1 MENRTA
7 LFARPASAYYL
18 ILGSLSIL
26 SALGLVMVLSA
37 SSVKALSE
45 SGNSFAIVI
54 RQALFLVISAFL
66 AWLAMNLKES
76 LWLPQAR
83 LAIFVA
89 AIFLVLPQVPGL
101 GKEVGGNRNW
111 IAIGSFSIQ
120 PSEFAKLGLI
130 IWCAYRLRIHD
141 KRMLER
147 GRSNPLPLV
156 APGIGIVLALVMWGD
171 DLGTAAVIAG
181 IVGGILFI
189 AGMQARY
196 FATLSALGIVGF
208 AAFILTSPNRLG
220 RFSAFWDPFSEE
232 NYKNEGWQQAHSI
245 LGLASGGPLGT
256 GLGSSKQK
264 WGNLPEAHTDFI
276 FSVIGEELG
285 LLGTLTVLI
294 LYAILILGIF
304 RTLTV
309 LILYAILILG
319 IFRVALRARNNFDR
333 YVTGGIGCWIA
344 VQVIMNIGTVISVMP
359 VVGVTLPFISYGGSS
374 LIATFIAIGYVLGVL
389 RRDPEIAAELK
400 ARKVARSAR
409 G

>member
-130 IWCAYRLRIHD
+130 LWCAYRLRIHD

-147 GRSNPLPLV
+147 GTSNPLPLV

-208 AAFILTSPNRLG
+208 AAFIFTSPNRLG

-304 RTLTV
+304 R
-309 LILYAILILG
+309 
-319 IFRVALRARNNFDR
+319 VALRSRNNFDR

-374 LIATFIAIGYVLGVL
+374 LLATFIAIGYVLGVL

>member
-1 MENRTA
+1 
-7 LFARPASAYYL
+7 
-18 ILGSLSIL
+18 
-26 SALGLVMVLSA
+26 MVLSA

-130 IWCAYRLRIHD
+130 LWCAYRLRIHD

-147 GRSNPLPLV
+147 GTSNPLPLV

-208 AAFILTSPNRLG
+208 AAFIFTSPNRLG

-285 LLGTLTVLI
+285 LLGTLTVL
-294 LYAILILGIF
+294 
-304 RTLTV
+304 V
-309 LILYAILILG
+309 LYAILILG

-374 LIATFIAIGYVLGVL
+374 LLATFIAIGYVLGVL

>member
-26 SALGLVMVLSA
+26 STLGLVMVLSA
-37 SSVKALSE
+37 SSVKSLSE

-83 LAIFVA
+83 FAIFVA

-130 IWCAYRLRIHD
+130 LWCAYRLRIHD

-147 GRSNPLPLV
+147 GTSNPLPLV

-285 LLGTLTVLI
+285 LLGTLTVL
-294 LYAILILGIF
+294 
-304 RTLTV
+304 V
-309 LILYAILILG
+309 LYAILILG

-374 LIATFIAIGYVLGVL
+374 LLATFIAIGYVLGVL

>member
-130 IWCAYRLRIHD
+130 LWCAYRLRIHD

-147 GRSNPLPLV
+147 GTSNPLPLV
-156 APGIGIVLALVMWGD
+156 APGIGIVLALVMLGD

-208 AAFILTSPNRLG
+208 AAFIFTSPNRLG

-285 LLGTLTVLI
+285 LLGTLTVL
-294 LYAILILGIF
+294 
-304 RTLTV
+304 V
-309 LILYAILILG
+309 LYAILILG

-374 LIATFIAIGYVLGVL
+374 LLATFIAIGYVLGVL

>member
-76 LWLPQAR
+76 LWLLQAR
-83 LAIFVA
+83 FAIFVA

-130 IWCAYRLRIHD
+130 LWCAYRLRIHD

-147 GRSNPLPLV
+147 GTSNPLPLV
-156 APGIGIVLALVMWGD
+156 APGIGIVLALVMLGD

-208 AAFILTSPNRLG
+208 AAFIFTSPNRLG

-285 LLGTLTVLI
+285 LLGTLTVL
-294 LYAILILGIF
+294 
-304 RTLTV
+304 V
-309 LILYAILILG
+309 LYAILILG

-374 LIATFIAIGYVLGVL
+374 LLASFIAIGYVLGVL

>member
-120 PSEFAKLGLI
+120 PSEFAKLGLVL
-130 IWCAYRLRIHD
+130 WCAYRLRIHD

-147 GRSNPLPLV
+147 GTSNPLPLV
-156 APGIGIVLALVMWGD
+156 APGIGIVLALVMLGD

-208 AAFILTSPNRLG
+208 AAFIFTSPNRLG

-304 RTLTV
+304 R
-309 LILYAILILG
+309 
-319 IFRVALRARNNFDR
+319 VALRARNNFDR

-374 LIATFIAIGYVLGVL
+374 LLATFIAIGYVLGVL

>member
-76 LWLPQAR
+76 LWLAQAR

-130 IWCAYRLRIHD
+130 LWCAYRLRIHD

-147 GRSNPLPLV
+147 GTSNPLPLV

-208 AAFILTSPNRLG
+208 AAFIFTSPNRLG

-285 LLGTLTVLI
+285 LLGTLTVL
-294 LYAILILGIF
+294 
-304 RTLTV
+304 V
-309 LILYAILILG
+309 LYAILILG

-374 LIATFIAIGYVLGVL
+374 LLATFIAIGYVLGVL

>member
-45 SGNSFAIVI
+45 SGNSLAIVI

-130 IWCAYRLRIHD
+130 LWCAYRLRIHD

-147 GRSNPLPLV
+147 GTSNPLPLV

-304 RTLTV
+304 R
-309 LILYAILILG
+309 
-319 IFRVALRARNNFDR
+319 VALRARNNFDR

-374 LIATFIAIGYVLGVL
+374 LLATFIAIGYVLGVL

>member
-130 IWCAYRLRIHD
+130 LWCAYRLRIHD

-147 GRSNPLPLV
+147 GTSNPLPLV

-208 AAFILTSPNRLG
+208 KAFIFTSPNRIG
-220 RFSAFWDPFSEE
+220 PVSAFWDPFSEE

-285 LLGTLTVLI
+285 LLGTLTVL
-294 LYAILILGIF
+294 
-304 RTLTV
+304 V
-309 LILYAILILG
+309 LYAILILG

-374 LIATFIAIGYVLGVL
+374 LLATFIAIGYVLGVL

>member
-1 MENRTA
+1 MESRTA
-7 LFARPASAYYL
+7 LFSRPASAYFL
-18 ILGSLSIL
+18 ILGSVSIL

-54 RQALFLVISAFL
+54 RQALFLALSALL

-83 LAIFVA
+83 IAIFVA
-89 AIFLVLPQVPGL
+89 AAFLVLPQIPGV

-130 IWCAYRLRIHD
+130 LWCAYRLRIHD
-141 KRMLER
+141 KRLLEL
-147 GRSNPLPLV
+147 GKSNPLPLV
-156 APGIGIVLALVMWGD
+156 APGVGIVIALVMWGD
-171 DLGTAAVIAG
+171 DLGTAAVIGG
-181 IVGGILFI
+181 IVGGVLFI

-196 FATLSALGIVGF
+196 FATLAALGVVGL
-208 AAFILTSPNRLG
+208 AAFVLTSPNRLS

-232 NYKNEGWQQAHSI
+232 NYKSAGWQQAHSI

-294 LYAILILGIF
+294 LYAILIL
-304 RTLTV
+304 
-309 LILYAILILG
+309 A

-333 YVTGGIGCWIA
+333 YVTAGIGCWIA

-374 LIATFIAIGYVLGVL
+374 LLATFIAIGFVLGVL

>member
-1 MENRTA
+1 MESRTA

-18 ILGSLSIL
+18 ILGSVSIL

-54 RQALFLVISAFL
+54 RQALFLVLSALL

-83 LAIFVA
+83 LAIFFA
-89 AIFLVLPQVPGL
+89 AIFLVMPQIPGL

-130 IWCAYRLRIHD
+130 LWSAYRLRIHD
-141 KRMLER
+141 QRMLER
-147 GRSNPLPLV
+147 GSSNPLPLV

-189 AGMQARY
+189 AGMKARY
-196 FATLSALGIVGF
+196 FATLSALGIVAL
-208 AAFILTSPNRLG
+208 AAFVLTSPNRLG

-232 NYKNEGWQQAHSI
+232 NYKSAGWQQAHSI

-304 RTLTV
+304 R
-309 LILYAILILG
+309 
-319 IFRVALRARNNFDR
+319 VALRARNNFDR

-344 VQVIMNIGTVISVMP
+344 VQVIMNVGTVISVMP

-374 LIATFIAIGYVLGVL
+374 LLATFIAIGYVLGVL

>member
-66 AWLAMNLKES
+66 AWLAMNLKEN

-130 IWCAYRLRIHD
+130 LWCAYRLRIHD

-147 GRSNPLPLV
+147 GTSNPLPLV
-156 APGIGIVLALVMWGD
+156 APGIGIVLALVMLGD

-208 AAFILTSPNRLG
+208 AAFIFTSPNRLG
-220 RFSAFWDPFSEE
+220 RFSAFWDPFSEK

-285 LLGTLTVLI
+285 LLGTLTVL
-294 LYAILILGIF
+294 
-304 RTLTV
+304 V
-309 LILYAILILG
+309 LYAILILG
-319 IFRVALRARNNFDR
+319 IFRVALRARNTFDR

-374 LIATFIAIGYVLGVL
+374 LLATFIAIGYVLGVL

>member
-130 IWCAYRLRIHD
+130 LWCAYRLRIHD

-147 GRSNPLPLV
+147 GTSNPLPLV
-156 APGIGIVLALVMWGD
+156 APGIGIVLALVMLGD

-208 AAFILTSPNRLG
+208 AAFIFTSPNRLG

-304 RTLTV
+304 R
-309 LILYAILILG
+309 
-319 IFRVALRARNNFDR
+319 VALRARNNFDR

-374 LIATFIAIGYVLGVL
+374 LLATFIAIGYVLGVL